1 MSLENHP
8 NFHAVNF
15 VSKLVEAYHESL
27 RGKASMKNYPEVDN
41 LFIDFTAKVEEMVDK
56 YVDEQG
62 ANLEIEKLNIKEG
75 DFVVVKNLSREDAYR
90 FGLDLE
96 CKIPPKATI
105 CFLQDG
111 QTIETMDEKEMEKS
125 GWVRKKNRSKL

>member
-15 VSKLVEAYHESL
+15 VTKLVEAYHESL

-41 LFIDFTAKVEEMVDK
+41 LFIDFTARVEEMVDK
-56 YVDEQG
+56 YVDKQ
-62 ANLEIEKLNIKEG
+62 NIKPTIEKLNIKEG
-75 DFVVVKNLSREDAYR
+75 DFVVVKGLSAENAYR
-90 FGLDLE
+90 FAIDLE
-96 CKIPPKATI
+96 GKIPPKSTV

-111 QTIETMDEKEMEKS
+111 ETIETMDEEEMAKS
-125 GWVRKKNRSKL
+125 GWVRKK